1 MDIADI
7 STSTIVFVED
17 SRSIYMNGKR
27 YGQALG
33 YVTEDE
39 FNTEVGS
46 TNLRFTAFGNSLQQ
60 VAAQSAQA
68 LLNAKTQLEDAINAV
83 NDLIEGAEADVSQ
96 ISDDLDEF
104 KETIRQ
110 EITDDITDAITDSND
125 KTIWTRISEADE
137 GIDAVTNKVDAI
149 TDANGDIKYTEALQ
163 SVISTG
169 IANDSSITELQ
180 SRWAL
185 VDANEDILKWM
196 AAGFTSEAAEG
207 ESFASVFA
215 TLVDDSMPGYQTA
228 VSNLTTRVEDLED
241 AGYLATANLQTE
253 VETLLGTTLA
263 SLALKSDIESASTT
277 LSSSIDTVD
286 GRVDSTNNAL
296 ALLQLDVTKNDAVVN
311 QLATVGQ
318 DMSITYNKAAFDSA
332 IAGLFVQ
339 GSQYASA
346 SNVSNIASAL
356 IEAQVKGDQ
365 SWITLSADQI
375 NLDGNVIAQRLTTA
389 NANIG
394 GWKIGYNKIYNR
406 DLLDDEVTE
415 AGDGITLDAAAQTIE
430 VCKVTEDQSEEA
442 DPYVNYDGISIDPV
456 NGLEVYSDT
465 KIDGHVVTSN
475 LAIDGSGY
483 LASGNI
489 SWNTAGATS
498 ITGEITATS
507 GSIGGWTIDS
517 DKLYGEKDQIVVD
530 GVGRVELDTN
540 MCAVGTKLTV
550 SRGGYTTITGALF
563 DPLGFRTYS
572 NSTANITNQINSDGS
587 GFLGNGGISWS
598 ASGNFSVNTQLAA
611 TALSALSAGTDEDNP
626 LNGTSITQSG
636 VYVYGTEAELSDDV
650 RRYTEISN
658 NKIEV
663 ADLDLNYNIEIGSA
677 NNNQNIGITIS
688 GGDIVTDRGVSADNV
703 NANDVNTHG
712 LYITYNDTTYE
723 LDIQAAISAGIFTQV
738 S

>member
-1 MDIADI
+1 MISTIFYFCPTEEEYQRHMDIADI

-68 LLNAKTQLEDAINAV
+68 LLNAKTQLEDAIDAV
-83 NDLIEGAEADVSQ
+83 NNLIEGAEADVSQ

-465 KIDGHVVTSN
+465 KIDGHVVTSQ
-475 LAIDGSGY
+475 L
-483 LASGNI
+483 NI
-489 SWNTAGATS
+489 
-498 ITGEITATS
+498 
-507 GSIGGWTIDS
+507 
-517 DKLYGEKDQIVVD
+517 
-530 GVGRVELDTN
+530 
-540 MCAVGTKLTV
+540 
-550 SRGGYTTITGALF
+550 
-563 DPLGFRTYS
+563 
-572 NSTANITNQINSDGS
+572 DGS
-587 GFLGNGGISWS
+587 GFLGNGGVSWD
-598 ASGNFSVNTQLAA
+598 AAGNFTFARSVMTSMHTSELYSETGTVDAKLDSHGFSVGNGVNATDYDPGVDNHTFMNDISLGVVNYSTEGSLDLYAGYLFKDKLKFAKELELQDPRATEYKRDGISTDSSSFDIAA
-611 TALSALSAGTDEDNP
+611 SNDLTITADKVAITSTDDDIDITSNGSIDITADNATVRLMSGTNHVDVNSNDVSLISSENV
-626 LNGTSITQSG
+626 SITADDLIINSQHGYSG
-636 VYVYGTEAELSDDV
+636 TVQ
-650 RRYTEISN
+650 
-658 NKIEV
+658 
-663 ADLDLNYNIEIGSA
+663 IGSYY
-677 NNNQNIGITIS
+677 ITFTK
-688 GGDIVTDRGVSADNV
+688 GIVTYCS
-703 NANDVNTHG
+703 
-712 LYITYNDTTYE
+712 TT
-723 LDIQAAISAGIFTQV
+723 APA
-738 S
+738 